1 MISAI
6 NAYTDA
12 AQPWLRRRIV
22 SVISEIIATENI
34 GRSCVQSL
42 VPKLTMFGESKQL
55 GYYYRPSPNGERIL
69 LVGR

>member
-1 MISAI
+1 M
-6 NAYTDA
+6 
-12 AQPWLRRRIV
+12 

-34 GRSCVQSL
+34 GRSCVPSL